1 MLRWPGPE
9 YQAIPRI
16 LKAWILAFVDQ
27 LVKHRVNIEA
37 REIWGEEFGLLLA
50 ISSGSMGLVAQLD
63 LLLVEVRNRLDIEQ
77 SR

>member
-1 MLRWPGPE
+1 MLWWSGPE
-9 YQAIPRI
+9 YQAISRI

-50 ISSGSMGLVAQLD
+50 ISSGSMGLVA
-63 LLLVEVRNRLDIEQ
+63 
-77 SR
+77 